1 MFVIPEYLEISDHRD
16 DKCEATRKYGT
27 DKFEA
32 TRLVCSEQVS
42 ETFVRKYKEIQGNIT
57 KRKEI

>member
-16 DKCEATRKYGT
+16 DKYEATRKYGT